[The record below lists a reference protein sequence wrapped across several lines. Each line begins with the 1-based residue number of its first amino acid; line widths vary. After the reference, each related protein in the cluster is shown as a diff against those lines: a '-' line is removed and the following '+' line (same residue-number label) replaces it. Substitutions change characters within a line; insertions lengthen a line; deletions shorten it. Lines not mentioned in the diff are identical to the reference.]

1 MKYILATI
9 LTLALLG
16 CSSPGVKLDSDKSQG
31 SGQSSPSFILICV
44 NVGNG
49 SICEPAK
56 AGVVPEVFKAEKGI
70 TVEANK

>member
-31 SGQSSPSFILICV
+31 SGQSSPSFIIICINTAAGAV
-44 NVGNG
+44 
-49 SICEPAK
+49 CQPAQP
-56 AGVVPEVFKAEKGI
+56 GVATEVIRAEKGI
-70 TVEANK
+70 TVETNK